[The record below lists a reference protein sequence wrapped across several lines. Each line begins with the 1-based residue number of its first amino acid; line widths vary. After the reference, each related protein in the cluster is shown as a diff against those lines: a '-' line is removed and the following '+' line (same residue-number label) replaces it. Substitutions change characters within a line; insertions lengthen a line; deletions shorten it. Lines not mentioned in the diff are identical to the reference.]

1 MTRSNRL
8 SDYGGG
14 FLLFCLL
21 CAVAFAYMVMRPFL
35 TIFLVSMVLAIIAQ
49 PIHTQCLKI
58 TKGRSSLAAL
68 LAVCMVLL
76 LIVFP
81 GIIMIVLLANE
92 SAQVVTWVNKGVES
106 GLFTDQ
112 SVEKLTLLQQKYLPD
127 VEINPI
133 EIGKS
138 LSGAAAWLSKKLF
151 AVSAAAVSALGST
164 LWKFILMLFALF
176 YCLRDGRDA
185 LKWVMHLS
193 PLKQSLENEIIDCF
207 KEVSRS
213 AFFGTFLTALAQGFL
228 GGIGLFFAGLPPLT
242 WGLFMAFFSMIPVVG
257 TALVWVPATIL
268 LYATG
273 KVGAAIF
280 LAIWC
285 IVVVGMSDNVL
296 RPLLMR
302 GKNELHPLL
311 IFFSLLGGLSA
322 FGLLGILLGPLAI
335 VLLIALLRAYE
346 EAAKPIL
353 EGLDEQ

>member
-1 MTRSNRL
+1 MSRSANL

-21 CAVAFAYMVMRPFL
+21 CALAFAYVVMRPFL
-35 TIFLVSMVLAIIAQ
+35 TIFLVSMVLAIIAH
-49 PIHTQCLKI
+49 PLHTWSLKI
-58 TKGRSSLAAL
+58 TKNRDSLAAL
-68 LAVCMVLL
+68 VTVVMVLL
-76 LIVFP
+76 LIVLP
-81 GIIMIVLLANE
+81 AIIMVVLLANE
-92 SAQVVTWVNKGVES
+92 SAQVVVWINKGVDS
-106 GLFTDQ
+106 GLFTDKT
-112 SVEKLTLLQQKYLPD
+112 VHKLTALQQKYLPD

-138 LSGAAAWLSKKLF
+138 LSGAAAWLSKKLISYSAT
-151 AVSAAAVSALGST
+151 AVGALGST
-164 LWKFILMLFALF
+164 LWKFILMLFTLF
-176 YCLRDGRDA
+176 YFLRDGRDA
-185 LKWVMHLS
+185 LRWAMHLS
-193 PLKQSLENEIIDCF
+193 PLKQSLETEIIDCF
-207 KEVSRS
+207 QEVSRS
-213 AFFGTFLTALAQGFL
+213 AFYGTFLTALAQGLL

-273 KVGAAIF
+273 KIGSAIF

-285 IVVVGMSDNVL
+285 IVVVGASDNVL

-302 GKNELHPLL
+302 GKNPLHPLL

-335 VLLIALLRAYE
+335 VLLIALLKAYE
-346 EAAKPIL
+346 EAASPIL
-353 EGLDEQ
+353 NGLDGH

>member
-1 MTRSNRL
+1 MSRSGNL
-8 SDYGGG
+8 SEYGGG

-21 CAVAFAYMVMRPFL
+21 CALAFAYMVMKPFL
-35 TIFLVSMVLAIIAQ
+35 TIFLVSMVLAIIAH
-49 PIHTQCLKI
+49 PLHSWSLKK
-58 TKGRSSLAAL
+58 TKNRQSLAAGL
-68 LAVCMVLL
+68 TVIMVLL
-76 LIVFP
+76 LIVLPAF
-81 GIIMIVLLANE
+81 ILILMLANE
-92 SAQVVTWVNKGVES
+92 SASVVVWINKGLES

-112 SVEKLTLLQQKYLPD
+112 TVDKLTSLQKEYLPD
-127 VEINPI
+127 VKIDPI

-138 LSGAAAWLSKKLF
+138 LSGAAAWLSKKIISYSAT
-151 AVSAAAVSALGST
+151 AVGALGST
-164 LWKFILMLFALF
+164 LWKFVLMLFALF
-176 YCLRDGRDA
+176 YFLRDGVQA
-185 LKWVMHLS
+185 LRWAMHLS

-213 AFFGTFLTALAQGFL
+213 AFYGTFLTAVAQGVL

-242 WGLFMAFFSMIPVVG
+242 WGVVMAFFSMVPVIG

-273 KVGAAIF
+273 KIGSAIF

-285 IVVVGMSDNVL
+285 MVVVGASDNVL

-322 FGLLGILLGPLAI
+322 FGLLGVLLGPLAI
-335 VLLIALLRAYE
+335 VLLIALLKAYE
-346 EAAKPIL
+346 EAASPIL
-353 EGLDEQ
+353 DDLDEA